1 MQQRPRR
8 RRKKRPEGTTLVLI
22 IMAIL
27 DVMFTIAMIYLFY
40 LFQEVPDAL
49 IVAVFGVTFGE
60 CGFCTL
66 IYKLK
71 KNYNTEVFEDAIHG
85 QNIP

>member
-1 MQQRPRR
+1 MQPRKRR
-8 RRKKRPEGTTLVLI
+8 RRKKISGTTVVLV

-27 DVMFTIAMIYLFY
+27 DVLFTITMIRLFY
-40 LFQEVPDAL
+40 LFKEVPDAL

-71 KNYNTEVFEDAIHG
+71 KKYPEVLEDGIH
-85 QNIP
+85 